1 MQHMRIRRLTALVTL
16 VTLGTGLVGSAF
28 AQADNFP
35 TKPIRLIVPYAA
47 GGGTDLVMRAIA
59 PGMSEAL
66 GQPIVVENRPGAG
79 TITATEAAVRA
90 DPDGHLL
97 LAVGAPIYLNTA
109 LGIRTPYDPLRD
121 LAPVSLLVN
130 NPGLLLVGN
139 SVSAKNVKE
148 LIALSKSQKGGLSYA
163 SAGTGSIAHLAGELL
178 KARIGIDMLHI
189 PYKGSAP
196 ALADLM
202 GGQLPVA
209 IDAMIPSAAQVR
221 AGKVRALAILA
232 SERSPLLPDVPTMA
246 EAGFPGLEASA
257 TFGLMLPAKTPPA
270 VIAKVHAAMR
280 RAISQPATRKQLD
293 EMGYQVVANTPEQFG
308 AFLREQITTWTKIV
322 KDNNIKAE

>member
-1 MQHMRIRRLTALVTL
+1 MQHMRTRRLTALVTL

-109 LGIRTPYDPLRD
+109 LGIKTPYDPLRD

-232 SERSPLLPDVPTMA
+232 SERSPLLPDVPTIA

>member
-1 MQHMRIRRLTALVTL
+1 MRHMRTRRLACIAV
-16 VTLGTGLVGSAF
+16 LGLGLAGSAF
-28 AQADNFP
+28 GQADNFP
-35 TKPIRLIVPYAA
+35 TKPIRLIVPYAP

-79 TITATEAAVRA
+79 TITATDAAVRA

-109 LGIRTPYDPLRD
+109 LGIKTPYDPLKD

-130 NPGLLLVGN
+130 NPALLLVGP
-139 SVSAKNVKE
+139 SVSARNVKE
-148 LIALSKSQKGGLSYA
+148 LVALSKSEKGGLSYA
-163 SAGTGSIAHLAGELL
+163 SAGSGSIAHLVGELL
-178 KARIGIDMLHI
+178 KARIGIDMMHI

-209 IDAMIPSAAQVR
+209 IDAMIPSGAQVK
-221 AGKVRALAILA
+221 AGKVRALAIL
-232 SERSPLLPDVPTMA
+232 STERSPLLPDVPTIA

-257 TFGLMLPAKTPPA
+257 TFGLMLPGKTPPA

-280 RAISQPATRKQLD
+280 QAISHPATRKRLD

-308 AFLREQITTWTKIV
+308 TFLREQIGTWTKIV
-322 KDNNIKAE
+322 KDNNIKPN

>member
-1 MQHMRIRRLTALVTL
+1 
-16 VTLGTGLVGSAF
+16 
-28 AQADNFP
+28 
-35 TKPIRLIVPYAA
+35 
-47 GGGTDLVMRAIA
+47 
-59 PGMSEAL
+59 
-66 GQPIVVENRPGAG
+66 
-79 TITATEAAVRA
+79 
-90 DPDGHLL
+90 
-97 LAVGAPIYLNTA
+97 
-109 LGIRTPYDPLRD
+109 
-121 LAPVSLLVN
+121 
-130 NPGLLLVGN
+130 
-139 SVSAKNVKE
+139 
-148 LIALSKSQKGGLSYA
+148 
-163 SAGTGSIAHLAGELL
+163 
-178 KARIGIDMLHI
+178 MLHI

-232 SERSPLLPDVPTMA
+232 SERSPLLPDVPTIA

-308 AFLREQITTWTKIV
+308 TFLREQITTWTKIV

>member
-1 MQHMRIRRLTALVTL
+1 MHHMRTRRLTALVTL
-16 VTLGTGLVGSAF
+16 ITLGTGLVGSAF